1 MAIQFSCPTCGK
13 SLKAPETSA
22 GQMAK
27 CPYCQTHLQV
37 PEPVAADVPVQ
48 AEEVPEAT
56 YGMQPAAETPPAED
70 RRPCPM
76 CGEMIKVDAAKCR
89 FCGEIFDETLKR
101 AEKKRSHGPADTDLT
116 VAEWLV
122 AILCANIGCIVS
134 IVWMIQG
141 KPKGTKMFVVS
152 LCAQVGW
159 AIIGFLF
166 QIANQRP

>member
-1 MAIQFSCPTCGK
+1 MPIQFSCPSCGK

-37 PEPVAADVPVQ
+37 PEPVAEADVPVQ
-48 AEEVPEAT
+48 AEAVPEDT
-56 YGMQPAAETPPAED
+56 YAMQSPAATPTEDD

-76 CGEMIKVDAAKCR
+76 CGEMIKPNAVKCR
-89 FCGEIFDETLKR
+89 FCGEVFDETLKR
-101 AEKKRSHGPADTDLT
+101 VDKKKKYDTDLT
-116 VAEWLV
+116 AAEWLV

-141 KPKGTKMFVVS
+141 KPKGTKMFAVS
-152 LCAQVGW
+152 LCAQIVW
-159 AIIGFLF
+159 TVLWFILQA
-166 QIANQRP
+166 AAHPH